1 MNSYKI
7 RVFKMVIQKKSYK
20 HIRKRTGV
28 YDRDKFF
35 FFQRQILKKE
45 PTTISRNDNK

>member
-20 HIRKRTGV
+20 HIWKRTGV
-28 YDRDKFF
+28 YDR
-35 FFQRQILKKE
+35 RQILKKE